1 MLLKQEEQAVFALRE
16 LYATRGYR
24 PYKMGRFEEYDL
36 YVRNKEFLSSGQ
48 VITFPAKDGRLLALK
63 PDVTLSIIKNAPE
76 APGVVQKLYYNE
88 SVYRSDS
95 ATGDI
100 RELTQTGLECV
111 GDLQPYDISE
121 VVLLSAES
129 LALLGKNYILDISH
143 VGLLEA
149 VLSQLPSSVREGAG
163 KCLQQ
168 KNVHE
173 LKTVCAG
180 CDERVVRKV
189 CAMIEYAG
197 CPEQVLPKLS
207 QILDRESEQ
216 QALAELSRVIA
227 ILQQRNLDRF
237 VRVDFSLGGAM
248 AYYNGIVFRG
258 YLAGIPDAVL
268 SGGQY
273 DRLPLGM
280 GKRCRAIG
288 FAVHMDALER
298 LEGTEDAF
306 DVDAVLVCRENE
318 NPIEVNLA
326 ASALSEKGSL
336 LVCTRI
342 PDGCRAREIYEFIGG
357 EARKANGNG

>member
-1 MLLKQEEQAVFALRE
+1 MLLKQEEQAVFALRK
-16 LYATRGYR
+16 LYAARGYR
-24 PYKMGRFEEYDL
+24 PYKMSRFEEYDL

-48 VITFPAKDGRLLALK
+48 VITFPARDGRLLALK
-63 PDVTLSIIKNAPE
+63 PDVTLSIVKNAPE

-88 SVYRSDS
+88 SVYRADS

-121 VVLLSAES
+121 VVLLAAES
-129 LALLGKNYILDISH
+129 LALLGKTYILDISH

-149 VLSQLPSSVREGAG
+149 VLSQLPSSVRETAG

-168 KNVHE
+168 KNTHE
-173 LKTVCAG
+173 LKAVCNG
-180 CDERVVRKV
+180 CDEGVARKV

-197 CPEQVLPKLS
+197 KAEEVLPKLS
-207 QILDRESEQ
+207 TILDTEREKA
-216 QALAELSRVIA
+216 ALAELSGVIA
-227 ILQQRNLDRF
+227 ILQQRSLDRF
-237 VRVDFSLGGAM
+237 VRVDFSLGASM

-258 YLAGIPDAVL
+258 YLSGIPDTVL

-273 DRLPLGM
+273 DRLALGM
-280 GKRCRAIG
+280 GKRSRAIG
-288 FAVHMDALER
+288 FAVHMDVLER
-298 LEGTEDAF
+298 LETDQDAF

-318 NPIEVNLA
+318 DPVEVNLA
-326 ASALSEKGSL
+326 ASALLEKGSL

-342 PDGCRAREIYEFIGG
+342 PEGCRAREIYEFIGG